1 MGFPDKLL
9 VDDEQVRLHT
19 RPHAKRMIVPVLV
32 LFLASALAGVAGGLV
47 TRSNVSGATA
57 GWLTLAI
64 VVVWAAV
71 VGWCTVRPWAV
82 RRATHLVVT
91 DLRIM
96 FRAGILRRRGIDI
109 PLRRVNSVQ
118 YHQRLV
124 DRILRSGVLTVESA
138 GDDPLDFPD
147 VPRIAAVHALIV
159 DALDDAADGAAS
171 AEYDRDDYDRRRDRR
186 RAE

>member
-1 MGFPDKLL
+1 MGFPDKVL
-9 VDDEQVRLHT
+9 VDDERVLLHT
-19 RPHAKRMIVPVLV
+19 RPHAKRMVGPVLV

-47 TRSNVSGATA
+47 TRANISGQTA

-64 VVVWAAV
+64 VAVWTLI
-71 VGWCTVRPWAV
+71 VGWWTVRPWVV

-109 PLRRVNSVQ
+109 PLRRINSVQ

-124 DRILRSGVLTVESA
+124 DRALRSGVLTVESA

-147 VPRIAAVHALIV
+147 VPRIAAVHALLV
-159 DALDDAADGAAS
+159 DALDDAADRAS
-171 AEYDRDDYDRRRDRR
+171 AEYERRGDRW